1 MPSRCLTSQ
10 TPIAIRMPRKPN
22 GMARLRAWFKEQG
35 WRPFPFQRE
44 AWAAFAR
51 GEDGLV
57 HVPTGAG
64 KTYAAYL
71 AALAQCIDEPPQ
83 GIAIVYVTPLRAL
96 ARDIELALTA
106 PVTALG
112 LDLRVES
119 RTGDTPSA
127 LRQRQRTRLPHVLIT
142 TPESLTVL
150 LSYDEAARAFVSL
163 RVVIVDEWHE
173 LISSKRGTQTELA
186 LARLR
191 RMAPGLRT
199 WALSAT
205 LRDPAL
211 AAQCVVGTGRPYTVV
226 TAALAREVRLE
237 TMVPD
242 RIERFPWAGRLGL
255 AMLPRVL
262 ELLADGRST
271 LLFTNTRSQAERW
284 YQAIIDARP
293 EWQGH
298 VALHHGSIDREE
310 RARVEGGLKSG
321 AIRAVV
327 ATSSLDLGVD
337 FSPVDRVL
345 QIGSPKGIARLMQR
359 AGRSAH
365 RPGETARVHGV
376 PTHALELIEFS
387 AARVALAARHI
398 EERLPLEQPLDVLV
412 QHLVTCALGGGFVA
426 ECLYEEVREAWAY
439 RALSREAFAW
449 ALAMVEHGG
458 ATLSAYDQHHRITAE
473 DGVYRGSNARIA
485 RFHRL
490 GIGTITADATM
501 EIRFLRGA
509 RIGTIEEDFIA
520 RLRPG
525 DRFVFAGRSLEFVT
539 VRELVAYVR
548 KSAVVPSL
556 TPIWAGSRF
565 PMSTSLGEGV
575 RAELDRAARGE
586 WDGASPELLAARPVL
601 DEQARLSALP
611 RADDLLVERWA
622 SRAGHHLF
630 LYPFEGRRAHQALA
644 ALLALRL
651 GRRTPGTFSLTVND
665 YGIELLGDRDV
676 SDEELRDPAVLTSHG
691 VEEDLTESVNLGE
704 LAKRQFRDIARV
716 AGLVFAGY
724 PGGGK
729 GARQVQ
735 MSASLVFDVFVRY
748 DPDNLL
754 LAQARREVFEQQF
767 ELSRLVRALERL
779 AGSRTRV
786 TRIHHPT
793 PLAFPLVIDRL
804 GSRLSTDALV
814 SRVQKMIA
822 SWVEED
828 APRVTG

>member
-1 MPSRCLTSQ
+1 M
-10 TPIAIRMPRKPN
+10 AD
-22 GMARLRAWFKEQG
+22 GMARVRRWMTGQG

-44 AWAAFAR
+44 AWKAFAN

-64 KTYAAYL
+64 KTYAGYL
-71 AALAQCIDEPPQ
+71 AALAACIDDPPS
-83 GIAIVYVTPLRAL
+83 GVAIVYVTPLRAL
-96 ARDIELALTA
+96 ARDIELALRA
-106 PVTALG
+106 PVEALG
-112 LDLRVES
+112 LGLRVET
-119 RTGDTPSA
+119 RTGDTPAA
-127 LRQRQRTRLPHVLIT
+127 LRQRQRTRLPHILIT

-150 LSYDEAARAFVSL
+150 LSYEQAGDAFASL

-191 RMAPGLRT
+191 RLAPGLRT
-199 WALSAT
+199 WALTAT
-205 LRDPAL
+205 LRDPQL
-211 AAQCVVGTGRPYTVV
+211 AAQCVVGTGRRATVIG
-226 TAALAREVRLE
+226 AALARPVVLE
-237 TMVPD
+237 SLVPLA
-242 RIERFPWAGRLGL
+242 IERFPWAGRLGL

-262 ELLADGRST
+262 ELLEDGKVT

-284 YQAIIDARP
+284 YQAIVQARP
-293 EWQGH
+293 AWGAE

-310 RARVEGGLKSG
+310 RARVEGGLKDG
-321 AIRAVV
+321 TLRAVV

-337 FSPVDRVL
+337 FSPVDRVM
-345 QIGSPKGIARLMQR
+345 QMGSPKGIARLMQR

-365 RPGETARVHGV
+365 RPGAPALVYGV
-376 PTHALELIEFS
+376 PTHALELVEFA
-387 AARVALAARHI
+387 AARAALAERRI

-412 QHLVTCALGGGFVA
+412 QHLVTCALGGGFEPDALYA
-426 ECLYEEVREAWAY
+426 EVCEAWAY
-439 RALSREAFAW
+439 RDLRRDAFDW

-458 ATLSAYDQHHRITAE
+458 ATLAAYDEHHRITPVNGRY
-473 DGVYRGSNARIA
+473 GVSNARIA
-485 RFHRL
+485 RLHRL

-525 DRFVFAGRSLEFVT
+525 DRFTFAGRSLEFVT

-548 KSAVVPSL
+548 ASRVVPSV

-565 PMSTSLGEGV
+565 PLSTSLGEGV
-575 RAELDRAARGE
+575 RLELDRAARGA
-586 WDGASPELLAARPVL
+586 WDEASPELLAVRPVL
-601 DEQARLSALP
+601 DEQARLSRLP
-611 RADDLLVERWA
+611 RADELLIERWA
-622 SRAGHHLF
+622 ARGEQHLF

-651 GRRTPGTFSLTVND
+651 GRRTPATFSLTVND
-665 YGIELLGDRDV
+665 YGIELHGTTAIRAEDLLHP
-676 SDEELRDPAVLTSHG
+676 SMLTHDG
-691 VEEDLTESVNLGE
+691 VVDDLTESVNLGE
-704 LAKRQFRDIARV
+704 LAKRQFRDIARI

-735 MSASLVFDVFVRY
+735 MSASLVFDVFARY

-754 LAQARREVFEQQF
+754 LHQARREVFEQQF
-767 ELSRLVRALERL
+767 ELARLERALQRL
-779 AGSRTRV
+779 AASTVRV
-786 TRIHHPT
+786 VEIHHPT

-804 GSRLSTDALV
+804 GSRLSTEQLV
-814 SRVQKMIA
+814 TRVQKMIA
-822 SWVEED
+822 SWQ
-828 APRVTG
+828 A